1 MKERYHHQQRDGEVV
16 LRLDRVELERLVWQE
31 LHQSALGVGALVI
44 SELLE
49 QEVEQLCGS
58 RRRRSEQRQGHR
70 YGSQPGFVVIGGQ
83 KIRLERPRVRSTD
96 GKREVELTIYR
107 RLQQLDVIDTTVMR
121 RLMRGV
127 SCRSY
132 AGVVETI
139 CRSVGLSRSSVSR
152 CFVRKSEQRVGEFLA
167 RRFDAV
173 RLVAIFIDGVQFKG
187 QTMIVAIGVGM
198 DGAKRVLSV
207 REGATENA
215 RVCIDLLEELRQ
227 RGVAT
232 DQPTLFVLDGSK
244 ALHAAVERVWG
255 EKAIV
260 QRCRLHKIR
269 NIRSYVPDKLWPEV
283 LQKLRAAYAETEVA
297 QASKRLQTL
306 AKWLDRVAPAAARSL
321 REGLDETLTVAAL
334 RLPPRLARA
343 LFTTNLIESP
353 FDRIRSITR
362 RITRWRGDM
371 RLRWCISGLV
381 EAESRF
387 IRISG
392 ADQIS
397 TLADALDR
405 QRSSNQEKIA

>member
-1 MKERYHHQQRDGEVV
+1 MEERYHQQEAGDDVV
-16 LRLDRVELERLVWQE
+16 LRLDRAEVERLVFQE
-31 LHQSALGVGALVI
+31 LHRSALGVGALVI

-58 RRRRSEQRQGHR
+58 RRRRSEQRRAHR
-70 YGSQPGFVVIGGQ
+70 YGSQGGYVVIAGQ
-83 KIRLERPRVRSTD
+83 KIRLERPRLRSTD

-107 RLQQLDVIDTTVMR
+107 RLQQLDVIDATVMR

-132 AGVVETI
+132 AGVVDTI
-139 CRSVGLSRSSVSR
+139 CQSVGLSRSSVSR
-152 CFVRKSEQRVGEFLA
+152 AFIRKSEQRVGEFLA
-167 RRFDAV
+167 RRFEGV
-173 RLVAIFIDGVQFKG
+173 RLLAIFIDGVRFKG
-187 QTMIVAIGVGM
+187 QTMIVAIGVTA
-198 DGAKRVLSV
+198 DGTKRVLSA

-232 DQPTLFVLDGSK
+232 DKPTLFVLDGSK
-244 ALHAAVERVWG
+244 ALRTAVERVWG
-255 EKAIV
+255 ENAIV

-269 NIRSYVPDKLWPEV
+269 NVRSYVPDRFWPEV
-283 LQKLRAAYAETEVA
+283 LHGLRAAYAESNVT
-297 QASKRLQTL
+297 QARKRLQTI

-321 REGLDETLTVAAL
+321 REGLDETLTVRAL
-334 RLPPRLARA
+334 RLPPKLARA

-362 RITRWRGDM
+362 RITRWSGEM

-381 EAESRF
+381 EAEGRF

-397 TLADALDR
+397 HLAAALDR
-405 QRSSNQEKIA
+405 QLRSNQEKIA

>member
-1 MKERYHHQQRDGEVV
+1 MEERYHQPEAGKDFV
-16 LRLDRVELERLVWQE
+16 LRLNRAEVERLVWQE
-31 LHQSALGVGALVI
+31 LHRSALGVGALVI

-58 RRRRSEQRQGHR
+58 RRRRSEQRRAHR
-70 YGSQPGFVVIGGQ
+70 YGSQGGYVVIAGQ
-83 KIRLERPRVRSTD
+83 KIRLERPRLRSTD

-107 RLQQLDVIDTTVMR
+107 RLQQLDVIDATVMG

-132 AGVVETI
+132 AGVVDTI
-139 CRSVGLSRSSVSR
+139 CQSVGLSRSSVSR
-152 CFVRKSEQRVGEFLA
+152 AFIRKSEQRVGEFLA
-167 RRFDAV
+167 RRFEGV
-173 RLVAIFIDGVQFKG
+173 RLLAILIDGVQFKG
-187 QTMIVAIGVGM
+187 QTMIVAIGVTA
-198 DGAKRVLSV
+198 DGTKRVLSA

-215 RVCIDLLEELRQ
+215 RVCVDLLEELRQ

-232 DQPTLFVLDGSK
+232 DRPTLFVLDGSK
-244 ALHAAVERVWG
+244 ALRTAVKRVWG
-255 EKAIV
+255 ANAIV

-269 NIRSYVPDKLWPEV
+269 NVRSYVPNRFWPE
-283 LQKLRAAYAETEVA
+283 LLHGLRAAYAESDVMRA
-297 QASKRLQTL
+297 RKRLQTI

-321 REGLDETLTVAAL
+321 REGLDETLTVRAL
-334 RLPPRLARA
+334 RLPPKLARA

-353 FDRIRSITR
+353 FDRIRSVTR
-362 RITRWRGDM
+362 RITRWSGDM

-381 EAESRF
+381 EAEARF

-397 TLADALDR
+397 HLAAALDR
-405 QRSSNQEKIA
+405 QLHSNQENIA